1 MPEQELVVLQH
12 ELEIGPSMLMSRV
25 SQCAA
30 LTDSLKVSC
39 VRERER
45 ERARGRMKTD
55 RQTDREAL
63 IQKTGAQNAQRL
75 LKEEAC
81 AHVWAILVRLELV

>member
-39 VRERER
+39 VR

-81 AHVWAILVRLELV
+81 AHVWAILV